1 MRGRRILPVAD
12 FEDGEGAERAKKCEG
27 SLLADEGKER
37 ISSLKPLEGIQP
49 CFDLDDSTVRAIEP

>member
-12 FEDGEGAERAKKCEG
+12 FEDGEGAERAKKCGG

-49 CFDLDDSTVRAIEP
+49 CLDLDEAP